1 MKFTRIVSLSAA
13 GLLAVI
19 SIGARGEQP
28 GTSAAAEDHKTKAV
42 VDTQGNLRV
51 PTEYRT
57 SYQYLGSWAVAAKES
72 QGSKELHIVY
82 ASPGAVAAYR
92 QNGRFSDGAVLVKEV
107 YQTSTQPMS
116 TGIVSRAGALQGWFV
131 MVKESK
137 DTHPDNQLWG
147 DGWAWSWF
155 DAGDPVKTTSNNYR
169 LQCLP
174 CHEPARGTDLIYVQ
188 GYPGLNRAP

>member
-1 MKFTRIVSLSAA
+1 MKTIGIAILSVAE
-13 GLLAVI
+13 LLAVI
-19 SIGARGEQP
+19 SARPHGDQMA
-28 GTSAAAEDHKTKAV
+28 SAAEQNSKMQESV
-42 VDTQGNLRV
+42 VDANGNLRV

-57 SYQYLGSWAVAAKES
+57 SYQYLGSWAIAATQG

-92 QNGRFSDGAVLVKEV
+92 QKGRFSDGAVLVKEV
-107 YQTSTQPMS
+107 YQTATQPMS
-116 TGIVSRAGALQGWFV
+116 TGTVSRAGTLQGWFV

-155 DAGDPVKTTSNNYR
+155 DAGNPVKTTSNNYR

-174 CHEPARGTDLIYVQ
+174 CHEPARGTDLVYVG
-188 GYPGLNRAP
+188 GYPPLNGAK